1 MKKRI
6 SLRKQILC
14 AIFAAVIA
22 ILAQITIPIPFT
34 VVPITMQVFA
44 IILTGIILGARLG
57 SFTVLIY
64 ILLGAVG
71 APVFVQFKGGFQTL
85 IGPTGG
91 YLIAYPI
98 TAAIIG
104 YFSYKYKKNYLMIFL
119 GGVLGLA
126 VCYSIGTTQLMFVAN
141 LTPRAALMAGV
152 IPFVPLDILKLILAI
167 IVGTKIQSK
176 LIKTN
181 MLRD

>member
-22 ILAQITIPIPFT
+22 ILAQITIPLPFT